1 MMIFVSQTFG
11 GRLEIVLLLFQW
23 SKSDLGW
30 KEAHRIESK
39 SKTMAQCEKKGAK
52 NIPKRKGKA
61 LGNEGETF
69 LKHLEMNSYSG
80 WI

>member
-1 MMIFVSQTFG
+1 MMLFVSQTFG
-11 GRLEIVLLLFQW
+11 GRLEIVLLL
-23 SKSDLGW
+23 SKG
-30 KEAHRIESK
+30 KP
-39 SKTMAQCEKKGAK
+39 MAQCEKKGAK

-69 LKHLEMNSYSG
+69 LKHLEMNSHLG